1 MKRIPVDATEV
12 RVCKDLFGFLQ
23 ERRNERYTKFEAY
36 CDLLNKASVQYISSS
51 IPKGDRPEL
60 AEFHFVTTKTELAE
74 VWHWHRATVR
84 AFLDKL
90 DEYGEIVRQEEP
102 KCIICRMTALES
114 SQKPTDLQLQ
124 LFDDMAAFI
133 VTAWSSGNVDIN
145 QTAITCGQIITSS
158 VKLSNQIMPLVN
170 KEYTSFLHD
179 SIITR
184 LIQRLI
190 DSTFSLKDNTTSSE
204 SMRDLL
210 VEAFTIHL
218 HEDWERMLHLMM
230 DIPKLAAGKR
240 SVIDYCDNEQFAV
253 HLQAIFT
260 EYRNVYE
267 IPVLTGDEQQS
278 VTSNRSTHK

>member
-1 MKRIPVDATEV
+1 M
-12 RVCKDLFGFLQ
+12 
-23 ERRNERYTKFEAY
+23 
-36 CDLLNKASVQYISSS
+36 
-51 IPKGDRPEL
+51 
-60 AEFHFVTTKTELAE
+60 
-74 VWHWHRATVR
+74 
-84 AFLDKL
+84 
-90 DEYGEIVRQEEP
+90 
-102 KCIICRMTALES
+102 
-114 SQKPTDLQLQ
+114 
-124 LFDDMAAFI
+124 
-133 VTAWSSGNVDIN
+133 
-145 QTAITCGQIITSS
+145 
-158 VKLSNQIMPLVN
+158 
-170 KEYTSFLHD
+170 
-179 SIITR
+179 
-184 LIQRLI
+184 

-230 DIPKLAAGKR
+230 DIPELSTGKR

>member
-1 MKRIPVDATEV
+1 
-12 RVCKDLFGFLQ
+12 
-23 ERRNERYTKFEAY
+23 
-36 CDLLNKASVQYISSS
+36 
-51 IPKGDRPEL
+51 
-60 AEFHFVTTKTELAE
+60 
-74 VWHWHRATVR
+74 
-84 AFLDKL
+84 
-90 DEYGEIVRQEEP
+90 
-102 KCIICRMTALES
+102 MTALES
-114 SQKPTDLQLQ
+114 PQKPTDLQLQ
-124 LFDDMAAFI
+124 LFEDMAAFI
-133 VTAWSSGNVDIN
+133 VTAWPSGNVDIN

-190 DSTFSLKDNTTSSE
+190 DSTFSLKDNVTSSE

-230 DIPKLAAGKR
+230 DIPELSTGKR

-253 HLQAIFT
+253 HLQAILT

-267 IPVLTGDEQQS
+267 IPVLTGVEQQS
-278 VTSNRSTHK
+278 VTSNRNIHK